1 MSGTRENQ
9 SGGTPRRPVKAR
21 SLRRRLGYAGVVA
34 ICATALSGCTAQQRR
49 GFLPHGITKVSP
61 DITHFWVASWLW
73 ALGVGVL
80 VWGLIIYCAVRYRR
94 KKTDTGLPPQL
105 AYNVPIEILYTV
117 VPVIM
122 VAVLFGKTVQLE
134 NKMLDTSGTPQNT
147 VNVIGKQW
155 SWDFNYVND
164 KVYDTGEQALLNG
177 KPGAEKTIPTL
188 YLPVNERTEF
198 ILTSRDVIHDFWVIA
213 FLQKMDMIPG
223 KVNKFD
229 VTPTQIG
236 TYRGKCAELCGAYH
250 SQMLFNVKVVDAA
263 DYAKQMQRLRA
274 AGQTGF
280 LSNALNRSGL
290 ENGQQQYLPSGLD
303 SSDVV
308 NVGSK

>member
-1 MSGTRENQ
+1 M
-9 SGGTPRRPVKAR
+9 
-21 SLRRRLGYAGVVA
+21 
-34 ICATALSGCTAQQRR
+34 
-49 GFLPHGITKVSP
+49 
-61 DITHFWVASWLW
+61 
-73 ALGVGVL
+73 
-80 VWGLIIYCAVRYRR
+80 WGLIFYCSVRYRR

-117 VPVIM
+117 VPVFM

-134 NKMLDTSGTPQNT
+134 NKMLDTSVTPQNT

-155 SWDFNYVND
+155 SWDFNYVDD
-164 KVYDTGEQALLNG
+164 KVYDTGQQGILNG
-177 KPGAEKTIPTL
+177 KKGAEKTIPTM
-188 YLPVNERTEF
+188 YLPVNERTRF
-198 ILTSRDVIHDFWVIA
+198 VLTSRDVIHSFWVIQ
-213 FLQKMDMIPG
+213 FLQKMDTIPG

-229 VTPTQIG
+229 VTPTEIG

-250 SQMLFNVKVVDAA
+250 SQMLFNVKVVSAA
-263 DYAKQMQRLRA
+263 DYAAHVQQLRT

-280 LSNALNRSGL
+280 LSNSLNRSGL
-290 ENGQQQYLPSGLD
+290 EGDQQQYLPPGLK

>member
-1 MSGTRENQ
+1 M
-9 SGGTPRRPVKAR
+9 R
-21 SLRRRLGYAGVVA
+21 SASPRRRLGLVVIAVSGATLLAG
-34 ICATALSGCTAQQRR
+34 CSDRQRR
-49 GFLPHGITKVSP
+49 GFLPEGVTKVSP
-61 DITHFWVASWLW
+61 AITDFWVSSWLW

-80 VWGLIIYCAVRYRR
+80 VWGLIFYCSVRYRR

-117 VPVIM
+117 VPIFM
-122 VAVLFGKTVQLE
+122 VAVLFGKTVDLE
-134 NKMLDTSGTPQNT
+134 NKMLATSGTAQNT
-147 VNVIGKQW
+147 VNVVGKQW
-155 SWDFNYVND
+155 AWDFNYVDD
-164 KVYDTGEQALLNG
+164 KVYDTGEQAKLNG
-177 KPGAEKTIPTL
+177 KPGAEETIPTL
-188 YLPVNERTEF
+188 YLPVNERTRF
-198 ILTSRDVIHDFWVIA
+198 VLTARDVIHDFWVIA

-223 KVNKFD
+223 KVNSFD

-250 SQMLFNVKVVDAA
+250 SQMLFNVKVVNAA

-280 LSNALNRSGL
+280 LPNSLNRSDL
-290 ENGQQQYLPSGLD
+290 ENGQQQYLPPGLKD
-303 SSDVV
+303 SDVV

>member
-1 MSGTRENQ
+1 MT
-9 SGGTPRRPVKAR
+9 
-21 SLRRRLGYAGVVA
+21 AGVIATA
-34 ICATALSGCTAQQRR
+34 IALSGCSAKVHR
-49 GFLPHGITKVSP
+49 GFLPEGITKVTP
-61 DITHFWVASWLW
+61 DITSFWVASWLW

-80 VWGLIIYCAVRYRR
+80 VWGLIIYCMVRYRR

-117 VPVIM
+117 VPVLM
-122 VAVLFGKTVQLE
+122 VAVLFGKTVVLE
-134 NKMLDTSGTPQNT
+134 NKMLDTSGTPDNI
-147 VNVIGKQW
+147 VNVVGKQW

-164 KVYDTGEQALLNG
+164 KVYSSGQQALLNG
-177 KPGAEKTIPTL
+177 KAGAEKTIPTL
-188 YLPVNERTEF
+188 YLPVNKRTEF

-250 SQMLFNVKVVDAA
+250 SQMLFNVKVVNAA

-274 AGQTGF
+274 SGQTGF

-290 ENGQQQYLPSGLD
+290 INGQQQYLPPGLK

-308 NVGSK
+308 KVGTK

>member
-1 MSGTRENQ
+1 M
-9 SGGTPRRPVKAR
+9 TP
-21 SLRRRLGYAGVVA
+21 A
-34 ICATALSGCTAQQRR
+34 IT
-49 GFLPHGITKVSP
+49 
-61 DITHFWVASWLW
+61 DFWVASWLW

-80 VWGLIIYCAVRYRR
+80 VWGLIFYCAVRYRR

-117 VPVIM
+117 VPVFM
-122 VAVLFGKTVQLE
+122 VAVLFGKTVDLE

-164 KVYDTGEQALLNG
+164 KVYDTGAQANLNG
-177 KPGAEKTIPTL
+177 KPGAEATIPTL

-198 ILTSRDVIHDFWVIA
+198 VLTARDVIHDFWVIA

-229 VTPTQIG
+229 VTPTQVG

-250 SQMLFNVKVVDAA
+250 SQMLFNVKVVNAA

-274 AGQTGF
+274 AGRTGF
-280 LSNALNRSGL
+280 LPNSLNRSGL
-290 ENGQQQYLPSGLD
+290 ENGQQQYLPPGLKD
-303 SSDVV
+303 SDVV

>member
-1 MSGTRENQ
+1 MGI
-9 SGGTPRRPVKAR
+9 A
-21 SLRRRLGYAGVVA
+21 AVA
-34 ICATALSGCTAQQRR
+34 TVLLSGCTAQQRR
-49 GFLPHGITKVSP
+49 GFLPKGITTVTP
-61 DITHFWVASWLW
+61 AITNFWVASWLW

-80 VWGLIIYCAVRYRR
+80 IWGLILYCMVRYRR

-117 VPVIM
+117 VPVFM
-122 VAVLFGKTVQLE
+122 VAVLFGKTVHLE
-134 NKMLDTSGTPQNT
+134 NKMLDTSGTPQNV
-147 VNVIGKQW
+147 VNVVGKQW
-155 SWDFNYVND
+155 SWDFNYIND
-164 KVYDTGEQALLNG
+164 KVYDTGQQALLNG

-188 YLPVNERTEF
+188 YLPVNKRTEF
-198 ILTSRDVIHDFWVIA
+198 VLTSRDVIHDFWVIA
-213 FLQKMDMIPG
+213 FLQKMDVIPG

-250 SQMLFNVKVVDAA
+250 SQMLFNVKVVNPA
-263 DYAKQMQRLRA
+263 DYAKEMQRLRA
-274 AGQTGF
+274 AGQSGF

-290 ENGQQQYLPSGLD
+290 ENGQQQYLPPGVR

-308 NVGSK
+308 QVGSK

>member
-1 MSGTRENQ
+1 MH
-9 SGGTPRRPVKAR
+9 
-21 SLRRRLGYAGVVA
+21 
-34 ICATALSGCTAQQRR
+34 R
-49 GFLPHGITKVSP
+49 GFLPEGITKVTP
-61 DITHFWVASWLW
+61 DITSFWVASWLW

-80 VWGLIIYCAVRYRR
+80 VWGLIIYCMVRYRR

-117 VPVIM
+117 VPVLM
-122 VAVLFGKTVQLE
+122 VAVLFGKTVVLE
-134 NKMLDTSGTPQNT
+134 NKMLDTSGTPDNI
-147 VNVIGKQW
+147 VNVVGKQW
-155 SWDFNYVND
+155 SWDFNYVDD
-164 KVYDTGEQALLNG
+164 KVYDTGEQANLNG
-177 KPGAEKTIPTL
+177 QAGAEKTIPTL
-188 YLPVNERTEF
+188 YLPVNKRTEF
-198 ILTSRDVIHDFWVIA
+198 VLTSRDVIHDFWVIA

-263 DYAKQMQRLRA
+263 DYAKQMTHLRA
-274 AGQTGF
+274 IGQTGF

-290 ENGQQQYLPSGLD
+290 INGQQQYLPPGLK

-308 NVGSK
+308 KVGTK